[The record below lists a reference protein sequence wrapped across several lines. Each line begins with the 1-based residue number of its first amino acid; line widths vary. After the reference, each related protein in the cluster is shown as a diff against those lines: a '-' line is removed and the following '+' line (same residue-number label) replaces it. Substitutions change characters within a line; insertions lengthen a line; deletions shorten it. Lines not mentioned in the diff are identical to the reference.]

1 MNLRVALYFKGES
14 GMNQK
19 VWLAVV
25 VATLWLSACRT
36 TDMDNQRVMAP
47 PETAQASSIQTAIKQ
62 TVLKNTQRG
71 WMVEASNAQEVVVG
85 LHKRS
90 HYLQVTYSLAGNKLE
105 SKITD
110 SKNLNQEGNQ
120 IHKSA
125 LRWKDQLDQQVF
137 IAVSQ
142 L

>member
-1 MNLRVALYFKGES
+1 MS
-14 GMNQK
+14 QK
-19 VWLAVV
+19 IWLGAVV
-25 VATLWLSACRT
+25 AVLWLSACRT
-36 TDMDNQRVMAP
+36 TEMDNQRVMAP
-47 PETAQASSIQTAIKQ
+47 PETAQAASINTAIKQ

-85 LHKRS
+85 LHKRN
-90 HYLQVTYSLAGNKLE
+90 HYLQVTYSLTANKLE
-105 SKITD
+105 SKITA
-110 SKNLNQEGNQ
+110 SKNLNQEGNL

>member
-1 MNLRVALYFKGES
+1 MH
-14 GMNQK
+14 QK

-71 WMVEASNAQEVVVG
+71 WMVEVSNAQEVVVG

>member
-1 MNLRVALYFKGES
+1 MG
-14 GMNQK
+14 QK
-19 VWLAVV
+19 IWLGAVV
-25 VATLWLSACRT
+25 TVLWLSACRT
-36 TDMDNQRVMAP
+36 TEMDNQRVMAP
-47 PETAQASSIQTAIKQ
+47 PETAQAASINTAIKQ

-85 LHKRS
+85 LHKRN
-90 HYLQVTYSLAGNKLE
+90 HYLQVTYSLTANKLE
-105 SKITD
+105 SKITA
-110 SKNLNQEGNQ
+110 SKNLNQDGNQ

>member
-1 MNLRVALYFKGES
+1 
-14 GMNQK
+14 MNQK
-19 VWLAVV
+19 VWLAVM

-36 TDMDNQRVMAP
+36 TEMDNQRVMAP
-47 PETAQASSIQTAIKQ
+47 PETAQASSIHAAVKQ
-62 TVLKNTQRG
+62 AVLKNTQRG

-90 HYLQVTYSLAGNKLE
+90 HYLQVTYSMASNKLE

-120 IHKSA
+120 IHK
-125 LRWKDQLDQQVF
+125 
-137 IAVSQ
+137 
-142 L
+142 

>member
-1 MNLRVALYFKGES
+1 
-14 GMNQK
+14 MNQK
-19 VWLAVV
+19 IWLAVM

-36 TDMDNQRVMAP
+36 TEMDNQRVMAP
-47 PETAQASSIQTAIKQ
+47 PETAQASSIHTAIKQ

-85 LHKRS
+85 LHERS
-90 HYLQVTYSLAGNKLE
+90 HYLQVTYSLASNKLE

>member
-1 MNLRVALYFKGES
+1 
-14 GMNQK
+14 MNQK
-19 VWLAVV
+19 IWLAV

-36 TDMDNQRVMAP
+36 TEMDNQRVMAP

-110 SKNLNQEGNQ
+110 SKNLDQEGNQ

>member
-137 IAVSQ
+137 VAVSQ

>member
-1 MNLRVALYFKGES
+1 MG
-14 GMNQK
+14 QK
-19 VWLAVV
+19 IWLGAVV
-25 VATLWLSACRT
+25 AVLWLSACRT
-36 TDMDNQRVMAP
+36 TEMDNQRVMAP
-47 PETAQASSIQTAIKQ
+47 PETAQAASINTAIKQ
-62 TVLKNTQRG
+62 IVLKNSQRG

-85 LHKRS
+85 LHKRN
-90 HYLQVTYSLAGNKLE
+90 HYLQVTYSLTANKLE
-105 SKITD
+105 SKITA
-110 SKNLNQEGNQ
+110 SKNLNQDGNQ

>member
-1 MNLRVALYFKGES
+1 MG
-14 GMNQK
+14 QK
-19 VWLAVV
+19 IWLGAVV
-25 VATLWLSACRT
+25 AVLWLSACRT
-36 TDMDNQRVMAP
+36 TEMDNQRVMAP
-47 PETAQASSIQTAIKQ
+47 PETAQAASINTAIKQ

>member
-1 MNLRVALYFKGES
+1 
-14 GMNQK
+14 MNQK
-19 VWLAVV
+19 IRLAVV

-71 WMVEASNAQEVVVG
+71 WMVEVSNAQEVVVG

>member
-1 MNLRVALYFKGES
+1 
-14 GMNQK
+14 MNQK

-36 TDMDNQRVMAP
+36 TEMDNQRVMAP
-47 PETAQASSIQTAIKQ
+47 PETAQASSIHAAIKQ

-85 LHKRS
+85 LHKRN
-90 HYLQVTYSLAGNKLE
+90 HYLQVTYAYSFADNKLV

-120 IHKSA
+120 IHKAA
-125 LRWKDQLDQQVF
+125 LKWKEQLDQQIF
-137 IAVSQ
+137 IATSQ

>member
-1 MNLRVALYFKGES
+1 
-14 GMNQK
+14 MNQK
-19 VWLAVV
+19 VWLAVM

-36 TDMDNQRVMAP
+36 TEMDNQRVMAP
-47 PETAQASSIQTAIKQ
+47 PEAAQASSIHAAIKQ

-71 WMVEASNAQEVVVG
+71 WMVEASNAQEFEVG